1 MAPGPT
7 LRIAAVGA
15 VKLALAQALADTAL
29 PAWTA
34 TFDTVGGARDR
45 VLAGE
50 PYDLVFGSAPALDA
64 LEAAGRIL
72 GPRLAVGRTGAGL
85 AVAAGAP
92 PLDIATPERLAAV
105 LRAAPAIAMAD
116 PASGATA
123 GKHFAAVLKTLGLAD
138 ELAPRISRHAN
149 GMLAVAEVAAGRA
162 TLGVS
167 QGTEILAAP
176 GVALGGMIPEALQH
190 WTTYSAARVAGGDA
204 RAQALLAALGSPRGQ
219 AAFAAIGFLA

>member
-1 MAPGPT
+1 MAPEKP

-15 VKLALAQALADTAL
+15 VKLALAQALADPAL
-29 PAWTA
+29 PAWSA

-50 PYDLVFGSAPALDA
+50 AYDIVFGSAPALDA
-64 LEAAGRIL
+64 LAAAARIS
-72 GPRLAVGRTGAGL
+72 GPRIAVGCTGAGL
-85 AVAAGAP
+85 AVPAGAP
-92 PLDIATPERLAAV
+92 ALDIATPEKLAAV

-123 GKHFAAVLKTLGLAD
+123 GKHFAAVLAQLGLA
-138 ELAPRISRHAN
+138 EALAPRISRHAN

-162 TLGVS
+162 ALGVS

-176 GVALGGMIPEALQH
+176 GVALGGMIPEPLQQ
-190 WTTYSAARVAGGDA
+190 WTVYSAARVTGGDP
-204 RAQALLAALGSPRGQ
+204 RAQALLEALAAPPAR
-219 AAFAAIGFLA
+219 AAFTAIGFLA